1 VVLEIACGTPPTPRE
16 RTIADLKR
24 LQNSLVA
31 TTDETLALIE
41 RHRLH
46 DSGCGTI
53 DMALLEGVLLTPNTL
68 LWTRDKQLAALA
80 TRLGIAFS
88 TTATQS

>member
-1 VVLEIACGTPPTPRE
+1 MVLEIACGTPPTPRE

-24 LQNSLVA
+24 LQNAVVA
-31 TTDETLALIE
+31 TTDETLALIK

-46 DSGCGTI
+46 DSVCGAI
-53 DMALLEGVLLTPNTL
+53 DMALLAGVLLTPNTL
-68 LWTRDKQLAALA
+68 LWTRDKPLSALA

-88 TTATQS
+88 TPTTQS

>member
-1 VVLEIACGTPPTPRE
+1 
-16 RTIADLKR
+16 
-24 LQNSLVA
+24 
-31 TTDETLALIE
+31 
-41 RHRLH
+41 
-46 DSGCGTI
+46 
-53 DMALLEGVLLTPNTL
+53 MALLAGVLLVPNTL